1 MKIPIIHGII
11 ERRMLINFVANPDI
25 VRKILPKPFRP
36 KLYDGKAIVGIC
48 LIRLKNIRPKGFPDF
63 IGVNSEN
70 GAHRIAVE
78 WEENGEI
85 KEGVYIPRR
94 DTNLKLNSLVGG
106 RIFPGKHYYAK
117 FNVQEENNNYH
128 LDFKSSDNT
137 TIEIDANLAEKFDE
151 NSIFGT
157 IENVSDFFEKGSVG
171 YSPNGENFEGLKLDA
186 FNWKV
191 KPLKVDLVKSSFFE
205 NEEIFPKGSIEF
217 DNALLMENIEHEWK
231 SLETIKNHCS

>member
-1 MKIPIIHGII
+1 
-11 ERRMLINFVANPDI
+11 MLINFVANPDI
-25 VRKILPKPFRP
+25 VRKIVPKPFRP